1 MGRVKKGKRAQRKDL
16 WAMAGGMEALVRG
29 LKSVHITKRD
39 TGHSSYIWSELAIIL
54 FGHDDKKHRHWLWVV
69 WTNNR
74 KGLRDLINKRQ
85 KSLEQKEVQVMEENQ
100 NERDVGVEC
109 SEDCLSK
116 DLPLS
121 MIQHKVSDEDID
133 KNEAEDKQQRMSS
146 QSGLEDDQLSDEDID
161 KNEAET
167 EEQNLQRGAQDVNKN
182 TGTKTH
188 WRKLPVVSKRFGITV
203 NRKKWQKI
211 VPLTGSNK
219 LRQPWTDVLYKSFRE
234 KNPCCTLAFKSHH
247 IKTPNSRKIK
257 SPYLNICAVCTFP
270 SCRAKFFFKIQNQ
283 PVGDTLVKISV
294 LQRGKMAHKANETKF
309 RPAAN
314 RRRGRIARA
323 LHKGVSQVFYSKLKK
338 TPVAEL
344 ISGNISRSLN
354 KNVLKV
360 IRSEVRRGKRIHED
374 VFMEMYLTQMIIKE
388 CDSNYR
394 RMPGYIQHFQVDP
407 FGVHMYSETGVNIV
421 VQHLRKKKPLT
432 LYLDATGNVASKV
445 PGQTKRVLYY
455 CLTLPGGGQQV
466 PPLPVCEMLT
476 NEHSIPPITFWL
488 MQFLRKLSQYTKIKV
503 HQVETDYSW
512 ALLQSVLL
520 SFNKESIVS
529 YLDRAFAICSKLKSW
544 KEIKMLTV
552 LHICSAHV
560 LKAVAQSIGRRT
572 ADKGLKDFATFAFA
586 RLQNATSMT
595 TALHIFRSLCTVLIG
610 KHNSN
615 AVLIHLKAMKDF
627 IKECRIPNMEEG
639 DKLGDSP
646 LTQEEDDEERRNAH
660 TIVGRS
666 PFTYEFRKVMEE
678 VQGELEKEEVETP
691 QDENPYFCPGIVD
704 VLFDNYLGIF
714 PLWSGLLLGNLKRY
728 ATDTEED
735 TFGQSKTRDTNCH
748 VERWFGIVKH
758 SILKKQ
764 RRLRPATFIRK
775 MYGSLQGRYREH
787 IMAHHLSEQLLLKT
801 LLPKDISQS
810 KEGWAKR
817 DGAKPRTS
825 SSKYYTTPDI
835 LPVPKRAKLTL
846 NTGEDI
852 QSSTDVENSSN
863 PTSKGSKPAT
873 EVDAL
878 WTCKPTEV
886 VVAVVRHAEEK
897 HNFTLRHREFQSLR
911 PDELIIG
918 EVMEC
923 YIRGILNLKDNA
935 GRLYLLDHYTMGVI
949 LHGTRE
955 QIARQELKKVTF
967 DLYDGAI
974 GFVNI
979 RNVHWKFVYLHA
991 LSNHIYVVDPLQGS
1005 NEVEDSR
1012 KAAYKFGE
1020 YFKMRRNRLGKE
1032 DWVSIKWQPGKITH
1046 TFQKDATSC
1055 GAFVMQMAKMTVKE
1069 FPKIPKTFHI
1079 KSSQHLRRDM
1089 AEEILRGSVSKDDFC
1104 SFCGIEDLPTTAV
1117 DAVWIQCETCGRWF
1131 HTQCLGMPAARIPKK
1146 NTPWYCVL
1154 CILTN

>member
-1 MGRVKKGKRAQRKDL
+1 
-16 WAMAGGMEALVRG
+16 
-29 LKSVHITKRD
+29 
-39 TGHSSYIWSELAIIL
+39 
-54 FGHDDKKHRHWLWVV
+54 
-69 WTNNR
+69 
-74 KGLRDLINKRQ
+74 
-85 KSLEQKEVQVMEENQ
+85 
-100 NERDVGVEC
+100 
-109 SEDCLSK
+109 
-116 DLPLS
+116 
-121 MIQHKVSDEDID
+121 MIQHKVSDEDIDKNEAEDKQQRMSSQSGLEDDQLSDEDIDKNEAEDKQQRMSSQSGLEDDQLSDEDIDKNEAEDKQQRMSSQSGLEDDQLSDEDID

-188 WRKLPVVSKRFGITV
+188 WRKLP
-203 NRKKWQKI
+203 
-211 VPLTGSNK
+211 
-219 LRQPWTDVLYKSFRE
+219 
-234 KNPCCTLAFKSHH
+234 
-247 IKTPNSRKIK
+247 
-257 SPYLNICAVCTFP
+257 
-270 SCRAKFFFKIQNQ
+270 
-283 PVGDTLVKISV
+283 
-294 LQRGKMAHKANETKF
+294 
-309 RPAAN
+309 
-314 RRRGRIARA
+314 
-323 LHKGVSQVFYSKLKK
+323 
-338 TPVAEL
+338 
-344 ISGNISRSLN
+344 
-354 KNVLKV
+354 
-360 IRSEVRRGKRIHED
+360 
-374 VFMEMYLTQMIIKE
+374 
-388 CDSNYR
+388 
-394 RMPGYIQHFQVDP
+394 
-407 FGVHMYSETGVNIV
+407 
-421 VQHLRKKKPLT
+421 
-432 LYLDATGNVASKV
+432 
-445 PGQTKRVLYY
+445 
-455 CLTLPGGGQQV
+455 
-466 PPLPVCEMLT
+466 
-476 NEHSIPPITFWL
+476 
-488 MQFLRKLSQYTKIKV
+488 
-503 HQVETDYSW
+503 
-512 ALLQSVLL
+512 
-520 SFNKESIVS
+520 
-529 YLDRAFAICSKLKSW
+529 
-544 KEIKMLTV
+544 
-552 LHICSAHV
+552 
-560 LKAVAQSIGRRT
+560 
-572 ADKGLKDFATFAFA
+572 
-586 RLQNATSMT
+586 
-595 TALHIFRSLCTVLIG
+595 
-610 KHNSN
+610 HNSN

-627 IKECRIPNMEEG
+627 IKECRIPDMEEG

-660 TIVGRS
+660 TAVGRS

-704 VLFDNYLGIF
+704 VLFDNYLGMF

-1012 KAAYKFGE
+1012 KVAYKFGE

-1055 GAFVMQMAKMTVKE
+1055 GAFVMQMAEMTVKE

-1089 AEEILRGSVSKDDFC
+1089 AEDILRGSVSKDDFC
-1104 SFCGIEDLPTTAV
+1104 SFCGIEDLPTNESFSA
-1117 DAVWIQCETCGRWF
+1117 
-1131 HTQCLGMPAARIPKK
+1131 
-1146 NTPWYCVL
+1146 
-1154 CILTN
+1154 ILAQYR

>member
-1 MGRVKKGKRAQRKDL
+1 
-16 WAMAGGMEALVRG
+16 
-29 LKSVHITKRD
+29 
-39 TGHSSYIWSELAIIL
+39 
-54 FGHDDKKHRHWLWVV
+54 
-69 WTNNR
+69 
-74 KGLRDLINKRQ
+74 
-85 KSLEQKEVQVMEENQ
+85 
-100 NERDVGVEC
+100 
-109 SEDCLSK
+109 
-116 DLPLS
+116 
-121 MIQHKVSDEDID
+121 
-133 KNEAEDKQQRMSS
+133 
-146 QSGLEDDQLSDEDID
+146 
-161 KNEAET
+161 
-167 EEQNLQRGAQDVNKN
+167 
-182 TGTKTH
+182 
-188 WRKLPVVSKRFGITV
+188 
-203 NRKKWQKI
+203 
-211 VPLTGSNK
+211 
-219 LRQPWTDVLYKSFRE
+219 
-234 KNPCCTLAFKSHH
+234 
-247 IKTPNSRKIK
+247 
-257 SPYLNICAVCTFP
+257 
-270 SCRAKFFFKIQNQ
+270 
-283 PVGDTLVKISV
+283 
-294 LQRGKMAHKANETKF
+294 
-309 RPAAN
+309 
-314 RRRGRIARA
+314 
-323 LHKGVSQVFYSKLKK
+323 
-338 TPVAEL
+338 
-344 ISGNISRSLN
+344 
-354 KNVLKV
+354 
-360 IRSEVRRGKRIHED
+360 
-374 VFMEMYLTQMIIKE
+374 
-388 CDSNYR
+388 
-394 RMPGYIQHFQVDP
+394 
-407 FGVHMYSETGVNIV
+407 
-421 VQHLRKKKPLT
+421 
-432 LYLDATGNVASKV
+432 
-445 PGQTKRVLYY
+445 
-455 CLTLPGGGQQV
+455 
-466 PPLPVCEMLT
+466 
-476 NEHSIPPITFWL
+476 
-488 MQFLRKLSQYTKIKV
+488 
-503 HQVETDYSW
+503 
-512 ALLQSVLL
+512 
-520 SFNKESIVS
+520 
-529 YLDRAFAICSKLKSW
+529 
-544 KEIKMLTV
+544 
-552 LHICSAHV
+552 
-560 LKAVAQSIGRRT
+560 
-572 ADKGLKDFATFAFA
+572 
-586 RLQNATSMT
+586 
-595 TALHIFRSLCTVLIG
+595 
-610 KHNSN
+610 
-615 AVLIHLKAMKDF
+615 MKDF
-627 IKECRIPNMEEG
+627 IKECRIPDMEEG

-678 VQGELEKEEVETP
+678 
-691 QDENPYFCPGIVD
+691 
-704 VLFDNYLGIF
+704 
-714 PLWSGLLLGNLKRY
+714 
-728 ATDTEED
+728 
-735 TFGQSKTRDTNCH
+735 
-748 VERWFGIVKH
+748 
-758 SILKKQ
+758 
-764 RRLRPATFIRK
+764 
-775 MYGSLQGRYREH
+775 
-787 IMAHHLSEQLLLKT
+787 LLLKT

-873 EVDAL
+873 
-878 WTCKPTEV
+878 
-886 VVAVVRHAEEK
+886 
-897 HNFTLRHREFQSLR
+897 
-911 PDELIIG
+911 

-1079 KSSQHLRRDM
+1079 KSSQHLRRDI